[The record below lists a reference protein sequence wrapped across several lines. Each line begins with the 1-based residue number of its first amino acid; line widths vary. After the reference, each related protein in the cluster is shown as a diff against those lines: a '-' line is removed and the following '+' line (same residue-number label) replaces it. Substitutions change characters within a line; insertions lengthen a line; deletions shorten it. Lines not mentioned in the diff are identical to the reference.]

1 MRVLMFGWEFPPFN
15 TGGLGTACY
24 GLTKGLSRQGVD
36 ITLILPRIGEAAD
49 SAYMRILSANLDKR
63 IKIRPV
69 NSILKPYV
77 SSESYMHDFVR
88 MLSNDKGDTE
98 KGLPALRKKIDRN
111 NKLDLSTLNIKK
123 GLYGSDLFHEV
134 YRYSK
139 EAARIASEEDFD
151 VIHCHDWLTYPA
163 GIEAKRVADA
173 RGMKA
178 PLIAHVHATEH
189 DRTGGNPNDY
199 VHHLESEGMRRA
211 TYVVTVSNYTKNMVL
226 QHYSVDPKK
235 ICVVHN
241 SIDVDDSPACNE
253 SFEIKKHHP
262 TVLFLGRMTIQKG
275 PDHFLAIA
283 KKISDVDPNVRFVM
297 AGGGDM
303 FTRVVEEAAA
313 LGIGDK
319 VLFTDYVTGMDV
331 DRAYRM
337 ADVYVMSSVSEPFGL
352 TVLEAMKN
360 GTPVVVSK
368 QSGVSEVIRNCLTAD
383 FWDRDEM
390 ANKILAVLH
399 YPELKQCLSDEGMSE
414 VRSLSWDQPAR
425 KCMDIYD
432 KAVHE
437 AKEW

>member
-36 ITLILPRIGEAAD
+36 ITLILPRIGDAID
-49 SAYMRILSANLDKR
+49 PAYMRIISANLDKR
-63 IKIRPV
+63 IKIRSV
-69 NSILKPYV
+69 NSILKPYI
-77 SSESYMHDFVR
+77 SSEAYLDDLVR
-88 MLSNDKGDTE
+88 MLSNDKERGM
-98 KGLPALRKKIDRN
+98 PPYKKYIDRN
-111 NKLDLSTLNIKK
+111 TKLDLSTMNIKK

-139 EAARIASEEDFD
+139 EAGRIAAEEEFD

-163 GIEAKRVADA
+163 GLEAKRVADA
-173 RGMKA
+173 RGMNA
-178 PLIAHVHATEH
+178 PLITHVHATEF

-199 VHHLESEGMRRA
+199 VYHIEKEGMRKA
-211 TYVVTVSNYTKNMVL
+211 TYVVTVSNYTKNMVMR
-226 QHYSVDPKK
+226 HYGVDPRKVH
-235 ICVVHN
+235 VVHN
-241 SIDVDDSPACNE
+241 SIDVGDSPVCNE
-253 SFEIKKHHP
+253 DFEIKKHHK

-283 KKISDVDPNVRFVM
+283 KKISDFNPDVRFIM

-303 FTRVVEEAAA
+303 FTRIVEEAAA

-319 VLFTDYVTGMDV
+319 VLFTDFVTGMDV

-368 QSGVSEVIRNCLTAD
+368 QSGVSEVIRNCLIAD

-390 ANKILAVLH
+390 ANKILAVLN
-399 YPELKQCLSDEGMSE
+399 YPELKQCLSDEGMRE
-414 VRSLSWDQPAR
+414 VRALSWDQPAR

-432 KAVHE
+432 KAVTE
-437 AKEW
+437 AREW